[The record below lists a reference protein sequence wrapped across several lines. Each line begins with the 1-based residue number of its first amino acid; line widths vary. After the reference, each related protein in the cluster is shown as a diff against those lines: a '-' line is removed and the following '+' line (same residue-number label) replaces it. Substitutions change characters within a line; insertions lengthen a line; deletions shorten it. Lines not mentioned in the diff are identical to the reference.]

1 MNEFIVE
8 PGRKLTPQ
16 QTVVGVLGITLDD
29 LVAAIQENRDGQYD
43 HLFINQAQ
51 EVIS

>member
-1 MNEFIVE
+1 MNEYIVE

-16 QTVVGVLGITLDD
+16 QTVVGVMGITLDD

-43 HLFINQAQ
+43 HLFVKEATA
-51 EVIS
+51 

>member
-1 MNEFIVE
+1 MNEFVAE

-43 HLFINQAQ
+43 HLFVTKEATA
-51 EVIS
+51 

>member
-16 QTVVGVLGITLDD
+16 QTVAGVMGITLDD
-29 LVAAIQENRDGQYD
+29 LVAAIQENRDGQFD
-43 HLFINQAQ
+43 RLFVPT
-51 EVIS
+51 EGTT

>member
-29 LVAAIQENRDGQYD
+29 LVAAIQENRDGQFD
-43 HLFINQAQ
+43 HLFVPVEGTA
-51 EVIS
+51 